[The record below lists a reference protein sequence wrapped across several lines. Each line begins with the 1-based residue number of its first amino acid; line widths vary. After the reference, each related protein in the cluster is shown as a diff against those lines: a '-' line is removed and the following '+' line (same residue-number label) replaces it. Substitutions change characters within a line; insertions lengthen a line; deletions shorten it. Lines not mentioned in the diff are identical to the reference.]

1 MRNLV
6 EAMIEKLDYFEIECE
21 DLKEDA
27 YAELE
32 VNEFPDNQYL
42 WAIIK
47 SMVELLEQYTAQEER
62 TMNEYKRQEL
72 LDLIDE
78 LYEDERINLTAYNK
92 LRWAIEEDE

>member
-1 MRNLV
+1 MREIV
-6 EAMIEKLDYFEIECE
+6 ENIIEKLDYFEIECE

-47 SMVELLEQYTAQEER
+47 SMAELLEQYTG
-62 TMNEYKRQEL
+62 
-72 LDLIDE
+72 
-78 LYEDERINLTAYNK
+78 
-92 LRWAIEEDE
+92 